1 MRIFMKNPLTLAV
14 VTSILATIQVPVV
27 WSQDDE
33 MMLEEVMVTAR
44 KARGVAF

>member
-1 MRIFMKNPLTLAV
+1 MRKFMKNPLTLAV
-14 VTSILATIQVPVV
+14 VTSIVATIQVPVV

-44 KARGVAF
+44 KRE